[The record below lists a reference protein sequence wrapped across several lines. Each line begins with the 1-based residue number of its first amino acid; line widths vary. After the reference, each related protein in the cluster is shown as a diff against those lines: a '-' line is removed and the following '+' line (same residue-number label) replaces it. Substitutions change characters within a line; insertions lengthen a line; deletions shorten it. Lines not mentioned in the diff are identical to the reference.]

1 MDISTPSGR
10 PNLATCL
17 KCSYP
22 QILTFRS
29 AIMHQFSSVVGYL
42 DLDGCIPFDLILQ
55 DCIFKLGCFSCNKE
69 MKAKVWIFIHFQC
82 HSQYLNKHSSASVSW
97 VQLALLTSTNNQHSI
112 LFIELFRVWPL
123 DSLHTHGA
131 PVVTAKWPYLL
142 SLLGSLSLCLQSLRQ
157 VSRVHKLSYFF
168 LGKKY

>member
-69 MKAKVWIFIHFQC
+69 MKAKVWIFIRFQC
-82 HSQYLNKHSSASVSW
+82 HSKYLNKHSSASVSW
-97 VQLALLTSTNNQHSI
+97 VQLALLTSTNTLYCLLNI
-112 LFIELFRVWPL
+112 LEYGLWTAYIHMVLQLSQQNDRICRV
-123 DSLHTHGA
+123 
-131 PVVTAKWPYLL
+131 
-142 SLLGSLSLCLQSLRQ
+142 C
-157 VSRVHKLSYFF
+157 
-168 LGKKY
+168 